1 LKVVK
6 TLYESSTFTQLGRT
20 VGSALHPETEK
31 FKVTAEKTGGGDPDS
46 ISGKNSFTDLSADNQ
61 NIFDAISRACA
72 LSTKI
77 SRDEKEKSG
86 KNKGKRGSKESLLDT
101 MMNSCSAF
109 VTPENEDLTDEE
121 IETFHTHTEDGYSYD
136 DTATDGAGEGGSFE
150 TLTDEE
156 EYEER
161 RGRSR
166 SRRRG

>member
-1 LKVVK
+1 MVK

-20 VGSALHPETEK
+20 VGSALNPETEK
-31 FKVTAEKTGGGDPDS
+31 FKVTAEKTTGGDPDS
-46 ISGKNSFTDLSADNQ
+46 ISGKNSFTDVSADNQ
-61 NIFDAISRACA
+61 NIFDAISRACL
-72 LSTKI
+72 LSTKT

-86 KNKGKRGSKESLLDT
+86 KKKGKRGSKESLLDT

-121 IETFHTHTEDGYSYD
+121 IEAFQTHTEDGYSYD